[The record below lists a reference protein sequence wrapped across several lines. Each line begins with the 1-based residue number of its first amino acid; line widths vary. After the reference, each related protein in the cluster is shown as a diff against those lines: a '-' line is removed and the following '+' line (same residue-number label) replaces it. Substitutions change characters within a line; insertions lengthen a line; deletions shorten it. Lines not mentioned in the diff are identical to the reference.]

1 MLVHIGNAHENPVSY
16 TRSDVRERKRERE
29 REREEVNR
37 RCAEVIK
44 HGLKID
50 GISRI
55 TALPPL
61 TR

>member
-1 MLVHIGNAHENPVSY
+1 
-16 TRSDVRERKRERE
+16 
-29 REREEVNR
+29 
-37 RCAEVIK
+37 VIK

>member
-1 MLVHIGNAHENPVSY
+1 MCKKKKKE
-16 TRSDVRERKRERE
+16 RERE
-29 REREEVNR
+29 REREKGGRKGTSGV
-37 RCAEVIK
+37 CPPAGVIK

-55 TALPPL
+55 IALPPL

>member
-1 MLVHIGNAHENPVSY
+1 MCKK
-16 TRSDVRERKRERE
+16 ERRERE
-29 REREEVNR
+29 RGEGREGERERELVV
-37 RCAEVIK
+37 CPPAGVIK

-55 TALPPL
+55 IALPPL